1 MLLLSYSFRQ
11 KYIFFETTSLV
22 WRLWAVWRC
31 PFRFTLVEARYSD
44 LTQTE
49 TDKLQ
54 WQKQEGEQWGCSL
67 LTCYKNNTNV
77 KPVFKTLWHTS
88 LALINL
94 MAEESPQHQGQGTA
108 GELVVPNMLY
118 ILWQLVKGFQIS
130 SLLLADNK
138 EISSPSPP
146 QHIQNQITSVTAT
159 GRKKAKKEKRMSG
172 KKRKREARKK
182 RKGKRRG
189 KGKKKKGKRKKR
201 KRKKRRK
208 NGKIKKG

>member
-1 MLLLSYSFRQ
+1 
-11 KYIFFETTSLV
+11 
-22 WRLWAVWRC
+22 
-31 PFRFTLVEARYSD
+31 
-44 LTQTE
+44 
-49 TDKLQ
+49 
-54 WQKQEGEQWGCSL
+54 
-67 LTCYKNNTNV
+67 
-77 KPVFKTLWHTS
+77 
-88 LALINL
+88 
-94 MAEESPQHQGQGTA
+94 
-108 GELVVPNMLY
+108 MLY

-189 KGKKKKGKRKKR
+189 KGEKKRKKEKKKKEKREEKRGKKR
-201 KRKKRRK
+201 LKVHM
-208 NGKIKKG
+208 

>member
-1 MLLLSYSFRQ
+1 M
-11 KYIFFETTSLV
+11 
-22 WRLWAVWRC
+22 
-31 PFRFTLVEARYSD
+31 EARYSD

-159 GRKKAKKEKRMSG
+159 GRKKG
-172 KKRKREARKK
+172 KKGKK
-182 RKGKRRG
+182 DVR
-189 KGKKKKGKRKKR
+189 KKKGKGKQGKKEKGKEEEKEKKR
-201 KRKKRRK
+201 KEKGKKEK
-208 NGKIKKG
+208 GKKGGKMEK

>member
-31 PFRFTLVEARYSD
+31 PFRFTLVKARYSD

-172 KKRKREARKK
+172 KKKEKGSKEKKKRE
-182 RKGKRRG
+182 
-189 KGKKKKGKRKKR
+189 KKR
-201 KRKKRRK
+201 KRKKKRK
-208 NGKIKKG
+208 EKGKKEKGKKGGKMEK

>member
-11 KYIFFETTSLV
+11 KYIFFETTSLA

-201 KRKKRRK
+201 KRKKGR
-208 NGKIKKG
+208 KKGGKKG